1 MIANAVCHRS
11 YLKNS
16 CVQVA
21 IYDDRLEVSSPGGL
35 SENLTIKKIIKG
47 QSRIRNRAIAAAFH
61 YMHLIENWGTGMPKI
76 LRESRQY
83 GLKDPEIVAS
93 ESDFRISLYRREF
106 DFDRYGVVDP
116 RERGNK
122 VSYDA
127 GNEAGNDAWKRIEAS
142 NEAGNITDRIIEI
155 IRNTPEATTDVI
167 SRKLELSRSTVQR
180 NIRKLMDDGRL
191 VREGATKNGRWR
203 VV

>member
-1 MIANAVCHRS
+1 
-11 YLKNS
+11 
-16 CVQVA
+16 
-21 IYDDRLEVSSPGGL
+21 
-35 SENLTIKKIIKG
+35 
-47 QSRIRNRAIAAAFH
+47 
-61 YMHLIENWGTGMPKI
+61 GMPKI

-83 GLKDPEIVAS
+83 GLKDPEIIAS

-142 NEAGNITDRIIEI
+142 NGAGNITDRIIEI